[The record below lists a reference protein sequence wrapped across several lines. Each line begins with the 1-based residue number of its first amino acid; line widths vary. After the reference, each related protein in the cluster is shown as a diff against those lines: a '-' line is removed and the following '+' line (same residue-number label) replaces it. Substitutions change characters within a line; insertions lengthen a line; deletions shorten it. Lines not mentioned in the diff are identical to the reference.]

1 MNYVTSNEEIEKQ
14 MYDLAKF
21 DITWHDMAYQ
31 DFKDLPRATASDKVL
46 HDKKFN
52 VAINPKQ
59 DGYQRA
65 LQQ

>member
-1 MNYVTSNEEIEKQ
+1 MNYVTSNEEIEKK
-14 MYDLAKF
+14 MYDHAKC
-21 DITWHDMAYQ
+21 DIAWHEIAYQ
-31 DFKDLPRATASDKVL
+31 DFKDLSRATASDKVL

>member
-14 MYDLAKF
+14 MYDHAKC

-31 DFKDLPRATASDKVL
+31 DFKDLSIVTASDKVL

-59 DGYQRA
+59 DGYQRT